1 MVSAIGRNR
10 VHCQLLHG
18 NIVIN
23 RRMSLHNVE
32 HIESEELDRQAVQIM
47 QLVGVREGTVV
58 LPGFT
63 RDDVDQ
69 RERER
74 EREHCLL
81 QLDELDSNY
90 DKNTQL
96 YIIMYDK
103 VNIKINIHII
113 SH

>member
-1 MVSAIGRNR
+1 MLAYWLYN
-10 VHCQLLHG
+10 
-18 NIVIN
+18 
-23 RRMSLHNVE
+23 
-32 HIESEELDRQAVQIM
+32 
-47 QLVGVREGTVV
+47 REG
-58 LPGFT
+58 
-63 RDDVDQ
+63 
-69 RERER
+69 ER

>member
-1 MVSAIGRNR
+1 MVGTGFIH
-10 VHCQLLHG
+10 VILL
-18 NIVIN
+18 NICN
-23 RRMSLHNVE
+23 
-32 HIESEELDRQAVQIM
+32 
-47 QLVGVREGTVV
+47 LVGTL
-58 LPGFT
+58 LPNLTWPPFAHP
-63 RDDVDQ
+63 
-69 RERER
+69 ER

>member
-1 MVSAIGRNR
+1 MFCTTNKT
-10 VHCQLLHG
+10 
-18 NIVIN
+18 
-23 RRMSLHNVE
+23 
-32 HIESEELDRQAVQIM
+32 
-47 QLVGVREGTVV
+47 LV
-58 LPGFT
+58 L
-63 RDDVDQ
+63 
-69 RERER
+69 R

>member
-1 MVSAIGRNR
+1 MHSN
-10 VHCQLLHG
+10 CLNKKLLLAFKYLLE
-18 NIVIN
+18 
-23 RRMSLHNVE
+23 RAE
-32 HIESEELDRQAVQIM
+32 H
-47 QLVGVREGTVV
+47 
-58 LPGFT
+58 
-63 RDDVDQ
+63 
-69 RERER
+69 ERER

>member
-1 MVSAIGRNR
+1 MPSWLEAGLSAI
-10 VHCQLLHG
+10 LY
-18 NIVIN
+18 
-23 RRMSLHNVE
+23 S
-32 HIESEELDRQAVQIM
+32 VQCTALTFVTFTTA
-47 QLVGVREGTVV
+47 QFLSTLV
-58 LPGFT
+58 L
-63 RDDVDQ
+63 
-69 RERER
+69 ERER

>member
-1 MVSAIGRNR
+1 MRSEV
-10 VHCQLLHG
+10 LH
-18 NIVIN
+18 
-23 RRMSLHNVE
+23 
-32 HIESEELDRQAVQIM
+32 
-47 QLVGVREGTVV
+47 
-58 LPGFT
+58 
-63 RDDVDQ
+63 DQ
-69 RERER
+69 TEPIASMCHMRER

>member
-1 MVSAIGRNR
+1 
-10 VHCQLLHG
+10 
-18 NIVIN
+18 
-23 RRMSLHNVE
+23 
-32 HIESEELDRQAVQIM
+32 M
-47 QLVGVREGTVV
+47 QREGNNWVV
-58 LPGFT
+58 MVEIIGFKNT
-63 RDDVDQ
+63 YVSIKLSSL

>member
-1 MVSAIGRNR
+1 MT
-10 VHCQLLHG
+10 LHSRSNQKNASISY
-18 NIVIN
+18 NIAFTA
-23 RRMSLHNVE
+23 
-32 HIESEELDRQAVQIM
+32 EE
-47 QLVGVREGTVV
+47 
-58 LPGFT
+58 
-63 RDDVDQ
+63 
-69 RERER
+69 ERER

>member
-1 MVSAIGRNR
+1 MTGRIADWCGYTCDWILLLRPTRATGFSVGGR
-10 VHCQLLHG
+10 V
-18 NIVIN
+18 
-23 RRMSLHNVE
+23 
-32 HIESEELDRQAVQIM
+32 
-47 QLVGVREGTVV
+47 
-58 LPGFT
+58 
-63 RDDVDQ
+63 
-69 RERER
+69 ER